1 MSKKNKKQ
9 ENKKSRF
16 ENVEYIITPEM
27 QMLIDGFKKC
37 GYIVTV
43 TSYAPFCCDRNN
55 KRYYRYCTE
64 IEIDEYDGD
73 GEPYTFSFTPN
84 GQRITRYEYNPVY
97 CELI

>member
-43 TSYAPFCCDRNN
+43 TSYAQFCSDRNN
-55 KRYYRYCTE
+55 KKYLRYCTE
-64 IEIDEYDGD
+64 IEI
-73 GEPYTFSFTPN
+73 N
-84 GQRITRYEYNPVY
+84 
-97 CELI
+97 